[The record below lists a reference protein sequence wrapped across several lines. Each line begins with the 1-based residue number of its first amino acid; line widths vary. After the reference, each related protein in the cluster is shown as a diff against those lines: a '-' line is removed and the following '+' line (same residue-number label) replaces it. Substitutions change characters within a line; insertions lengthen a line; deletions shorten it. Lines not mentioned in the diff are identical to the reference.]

1 MSWLYGILCLIFLI
15 IFHEFG
21 HFIAAKICG
30 VKVESFSV
38 GFGPVIFHK
47 TINGTDYR
55 LSLIPLGGYC
65 GLKGEKDFQTAI
77 EEKLPEISGEPDS
90 LFGIH
95 PLKRAF
101 IGFNGP
107 FFNLIIAVLCYTIFN
122 LIGFSYKT
130 FTNQILVPESTME
143 GVSSIA
149 KDAGVLSGDVI
160 LAINNNATENF
171 DDIRQELVKRPDE
184 EIVLKIDRNGTILE
198 IKLHSELDKE
208 TGAGKIGI
216 MADTSKIIE
225 CHTPKYNIFTA
236 FGKGIADTGNT
247 IGVTFKSI
255 KILFKG
261 VNLKNTVS
269 GPIRTTD
276 ILGSTIQS
284 GFNIDA
290 KTGFLSLFELVA
302 IISASLAIMN
312 LLPIPVLDGG
322 MILIALIECI
332 TRRKVKPSVQYYIQF
347 IGLAFIILLMVI
359 GLYGDISYFFNK

>member
-38 GFGPVIFHK
+38 GFGPVLLHK

-65 GLKGEKDFQTAI
+65 GLKGEKDFQNALDAKLSEITG
-77 EEKLPEISGEPDS
+77 EKDS
-90 LFGIH
+90 LYGIH

-107 FFNLIIAVLCYTIFN
+107 FFNIILAVIGYFLIN
-122 LIGFSYKT
+122 LIGYNYTTFS
-130 FTNQILVPESTME
+130 NQIKLPDENME
-143 GVSSIA
+143 GVSTVA
-149 KDAGVLSGDVI
+149 KDAGILSGDKIIAVNKI
-160 LAINNNATENF
+160 ETNTF
-171 DDIRQELVKRPDE
+171 DDIRKELIQRPDE
-184 EIVLKIDRNGTILE
+184 DILLKIDRNGTILE
-198 IKLHSELDKE
+198 IMVHSELDKD

-216 MADTSKIIE
+216 MNDISQVIQL
-225 CHTPKYNIFTA
+225 HTPKYNIFQA
-236 FGKGIADTGNT
+236 FGKGVKDTWEMMTLT
-247 IGVTFKSI
+247 IKSL

-276 ILGSTIQS
+276 MLGSTIQA
-284 GFNIDA
+284 GFAIDA
-290 KTGFLSLFELVA
+290 KTGFLSLFEFVA
-302 IISASLAIMN
+302 LISVSLAIMN

-322 MILIALIECI
+322 LILIALIEAI
-332 TRRKVKPSVQYYIQF
+332 TRKKIKPSIQYYIQF
-347 IGLAFIILLMVI
+347 IGLAFILLIFII
-359 GLYGDISYFFNK
+359 GIYGDISYFINK